1 MMKKMTLILLSL
13 VMLCAAM
20 AGCAPMTPGEEE
32 TPARDPATIDLELD
46 PDTQA
51 EISILIPS
59 GNENETTMIDALID
73 SFNLKYPYVTFKY
86 SYLSVNS
93 YENTIRNLARTGS
106 LDDIFWTNSPDLYYP
121 ADTGIAE
128 NLTPYI
134 EASEAAGLFDVDV
147 DFYQE
152 FFDCST
158 MEGQLYAIPRSAD
171 SVVTF
176 INKDILEK
184 AGVDLDPETT
194 VVKNGWTWDQFLGVC
209 QQVREYLDKNGRQS
223 HYVVDANLTAWL
235 STCYPILRSYGADI
249 LDEEGNNSVDTPE
262 TRACLEMLREM
273 VEKRYI
279 VDTSKESASSYESGT
294 SAFLFQSASVSLY
307 ANRPALKD
315 KLTGERYVDLV
326 SFPLIGENPKI
337 GSGIAGYMINA
348 DLSDEEK
355 DVCWAFLCH
364 MLSKEGQQAMGG
376 AGLNLASIRRDLAD
390 YTTANWGKDYS
401 DINMSAYL
409 YGSEYKIAVDFLGRV
424 DASYKSDL
432 DRATKGL
439 FNNALNL
446 SKSIDDAIASCVKE
460 VDNAM
465 IG

>member
-1 MMKKMTLILLSL
+1 MMKKLSL
-13 VMLCAAM
+13 VFLSLVVLCASL
-20 AGCAPMTPGEEE
+20 AGCASLKPGPSEN
-32 TPARDPATIDLELD
+32 PARDPGTINLNLD
-46 PDTQA
+46 PDVQA

-59 GNENETTMIDALID
+59 GNANETTMIDALID

-86 SYLSVNS
+86 SYVSVNS

-121 ADTGIAE
+121 ADTDIAE

-134 EASEAAGLFDVDV
+134 EATENAGVFDVDV

-152 FFDCST
+152 FFDCSSVN
-158 MEGQLYAIPRSAD
+158 GQLYAIPRSAD

-176 INKDILEK
+176 VNTDILRK
-184 AGVDLDPETT
+184 AGVDLNPETT
-194 VVKNGWTWDQFLGVC
+194 VVKDGWSWDEFLGVC
-209 QQVREYLDKNGRQS
+209 QQVRDYLDRTGRQS
-223 HYVVDANLTAWL
+223 DYVLDANLTAWL

-249 LDEEGNNSVDTPE
+249 LDNEGKNAVDSAE
-262 TRACLEMLREM
+262 TRACLEMLRDM

-279 VDTSKESASSYESGT
+279 VDTSKESASSFEAGT

-307 ANRPALKD
+307 ANRPALKN
-315 KLTGERYVDLV
+315 KIDLV

-348 DLSDEEK
+348 KLSEEEK

-364 MLSKEGQQAMGG
+364 MLSYDGQQAMGA

-401 DINMSAYL
+401 NINMGAYL
-409 YGSEYKIAVDFLGRV
+409 YGSEYKIAVDFLARV

-432 DRATKGL
+432 ERATKGL

-446 SKSIDDAIASCVKE
+446 SKSIEDAIESCVAE

>member
-1 MMKKMTLILLSL
+1 MKKMMLLLLSL
-13 VMLCAAM
+13 LVVFGSL
-20 AGCAPMTPGEEE
+20 AGCMQPGEVEVP
-32 TPARDPATIDLELD
+32 TRDPSTIDLELD
-46 PDTQA
+46 PDVEA

-59 GNENETTMIDALID
+59 GNANETTMIDALID

-134 EASEAAGLFDVDV
+134 EAAETAGLFDVDV

-152 FFDCST
+152 FFDCSS

-194 VVKNGWTWDQFLGVC
+194 VVKDGWTWDQFLGVC
-209 QQVREYLDKNGRQS
+209 QQVRDYLDKNGRQS

-262 TRACLEMLREM
+262 TRACLEMLF
-273 VEKRYI
+273 VP
-279 VDTSKESASSYESGT
+279 VCLGLAVCQPSG
-294 SAFLFQSASVSLY
+294 
-307 ANRPALKD
+307 P
-315 KLTGERYVDLV
+315 
-326 SFPLIGENPKI
+326 
-337 GSGIAGYMINA
+337 
-348 DLSDEEK
+348 
-355 DVCWAFLCH
+355 
-364 MLSKEGQQAMGG
+364 EG
-376 AGLNLASIRRDLAD
+376 
-390 YTTANWGKDYS
+390 
-401 DINMSAYL
+401 
-409 YGSEYKIAVDFLGRV
+409 
-424 DASYKSDL
+424 
-432 DRATKGL
+432 
-439 FNNALNL
+439 
-446 SKSIDDAIASCVKE
+446 
-460 VDNAM
+460 
-465 IG
+465 